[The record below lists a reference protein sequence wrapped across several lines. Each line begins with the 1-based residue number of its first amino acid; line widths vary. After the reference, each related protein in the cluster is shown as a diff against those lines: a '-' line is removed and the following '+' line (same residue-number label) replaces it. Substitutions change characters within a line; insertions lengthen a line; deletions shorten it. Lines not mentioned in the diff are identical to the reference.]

1 MNLLRLSMTTKTLK
15 ELLTHK
21 IVMFEDEV
29 KEAKEEKDYSN
40 YEYYKGRLDSYKEI
54 IKFLDVTKILE
65 QRNDTR

>member
-1 MNLLRLSMTTKTLK
+1 MTTKTLK

-29 KEAKEEKDYSN
+29 KEAKEEKNYSN

-54 IKFLDVTKILE
+54 IKLLDVTKILE